1 MSINIYI
8 LRGKIL
14 KITLKTVTYNYK
26 RMRKFS
32 FFQEKCGENAFL
44 KTFANVSPGILGEKC
59 IDCPR
64 STKIMS

>member
-14 KITLKTVTYNYK
+14 KITLKTVTYDYK

-32 FFQEKCGENAFL
+32 FFQEKCGENAFFEDL
-44 KTFANVSPGILGEKC
+44 CKC
-59 IDCPR
+59 EPQDFG
-64 STKIMS
+64 

>member
-32 FFQEKCGENAFL
+32 FFQEKYGENAFFEDL
-44 KTFANVSPGILGEKC
+44 CKC
-59 IDCPR
+59 EPQDFG
-64 STKIMS
+64 